1 MFISKFTGDKK
12 ISELFS
18 ILSFIPKAVK
28 DELGELNIV
37 YRGIVQMRGRKGDL
51 LIRVEGDKILNIVWD
66 RNHGEIRDIDRGL
79 LNKYIDS
86 YDDMF
91 KELII
96 KESSRTTNKMY
107 VINQKVTI
115 PKNKFKDKNPL
126 S

>member
-18 ILSFIPKAVK
+18 ILSFIPNPVK
-28 DELGELNIV
+28 DELGELSIV
-37 YRGIVQMRGRKGDL
+37 YRGIVQLRGRKGDL
-51 LIRVEGDKILNIVWD
+51 LVRIEGDKILNVVWD
-66 RNHGEIRDIDRGL
+66 HNNGEIREIDRGL

-86 YDDMF
+86 YDELF
-91 KELII
+91 KDIVV

-126 S
+126 I

>member
-12 ISELFS
+12 IFELFS

-28 DELGELNIV
+28 EELDELNIV

-51 LIRVEGDKILNIVWD
+51 LVRVEGDKILNIVWD
-66 RNHGEIRDIDRGL
+66 RNQGEIREIDRGL
-79 LNKYIDS
+79 LNKYLDS
-86 YDDMF
+86 YDELF
-91 KELII
+91 KEIVI